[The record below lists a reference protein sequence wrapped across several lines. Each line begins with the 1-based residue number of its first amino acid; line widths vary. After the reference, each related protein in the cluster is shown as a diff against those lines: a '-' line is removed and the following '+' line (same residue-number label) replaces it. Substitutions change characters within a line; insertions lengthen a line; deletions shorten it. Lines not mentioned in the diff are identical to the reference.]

1 MIFKTKGCK
10 KAQRASLPGWVGSLD
25 LHGFPEGWAEGE
37 KE

>member
-1 MIFKTKGCK
+1 MIFKTKGRK

-25 LHGFPEGWAEGE
+25 LRGFPGGWAEEE